1 MMPEGWRVW
10 NQISSFVLNSP
21 QTSPIGSLMDDSSES
36 ESHTVRLQPHIC
48 PVLSPGLGRSD
59 PTVRPSATTG
69 FCRTLENPVRIPSEH
84 PWRLRPAAAA
94 WGLLPLLMVLSACS
108 NHEPATV
115 TDLVRPAYVATAR
128 SSADAGLS
136 FVGEVRATRRAELSF
151 VVAGLV
157 SNVLVEVGD
166 VVRQGQVLASLDDKP
181 LRAQLAAATAEV
193 QRTQAQLSESL
204 RRVERMRAAQQ
215 ADAASATE
223 WGAVQVELA
232 GAQAAANAAQAQ
244 REQAAWSLEQSRLR
258 SPMDGVVALRTLE
271 RGQATGPGAPVLSI
285 DGGGRELVI
294 HVPGNLQFKPGES
307 VTLHGVDATLKSRV
321 LRSAA
326 RLDAG
331 GVRQVWLAV
340 PDAAQVGSTWS
351 VSVRGPSQGSV
362 AAVQVPLRAVMPST
376 TANTGSALR
385 LAADGQT
392 LEAATLTLDA
402 VQGEWIEVQQGLQAG
417 ERVVVAGA
425 QALRPGMKVQ
435 PVVAKP

>member
-1 MMPEGWRVW
+1 M
-10 NQISSFVLNSP
+10 
-21 QTSPIGSLMDDSSES
+21 
-36 ESHTVRLQPHIC
+36 
-48 PVLSPGLGRSD
+48 
-59 PTVRPSATTG
+59 
-69 FCRTLENPVRIPSEH
+69 RIPSEH
-84 PWRLRPAAAA
+84 PWHLRPAVMAS
-94 WGLLPLLMVLSACS
+94 GLLPLLMALSACS
-108 NHEPATV
+108 SHEPAAV
-115 TDLVRPAYVATAR
+115 ADPVRPAYVATAR

-181 LRAQLAAATAEV
+181 LRAQLSAATAEV

-271 RGQATGPGAPVLSI
+271 RGQATGPGVPVLSI

-294 HVPGNLQFKPGES
+294 YVPGSQSFKPGES
-307 VTLHGVDATLKSRV
+307 VTLHGVDVTLKSRV

-326 RLDAG
+326 RLEGG

-351 VSVRGPSQGSV
+351 ASVRGQSQGSA
-362 AAVQVPLRAVMPST
+362 AAVQVPLRAVMPGPV
-376 TANTGSALR
+376 ANTGRALR

-392 LEAATLTLDA
+392 LEAATLTLGA

-417 ERVVVAGA
+417 ERVIVAGA

-435 PVVAKP
+435 PVVANY